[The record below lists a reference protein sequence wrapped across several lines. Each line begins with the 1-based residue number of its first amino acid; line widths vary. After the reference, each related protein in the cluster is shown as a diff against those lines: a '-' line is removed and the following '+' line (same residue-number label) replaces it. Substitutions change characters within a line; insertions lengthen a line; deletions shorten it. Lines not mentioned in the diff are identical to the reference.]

1 MAIVNVN
8 YNRRLAVLYAN
19 RWAYFRNPNFYDFSD
34 VGGDCT
40 NFTSQCLLAGGAV
53 MNYTPD
59 FGWYYVNSEDR
70 APAWS
75 SVKYFYDFITQNEGV
90 GPYGTEVSAAMVRLG
105 DIVQLITGEE
115 QDFHH
120 TLIVTEINGFIP
132 NINNIYVAA
141 HSYDCACR
149 PLSSYD
155 IKQARFIHI
164 NGIRVDTEADRV

>member
-1 MAIVNVN
+1 MPIVNIN

-59 FGWYYVNSEDR
+59 FGWYNVESEDR

-75 SVKYFYDFITQNEGV
+75 SVKYFYDFITQ
-90 GPYGTEVSAAMVRLG
+90 
-105 DIVQLITGEE
+105 
-115 QDFHH
+115 
-120 TLIVTEINGFIP
+120 
-132 NINNIYVAA
+132 
-141 HSYDCACR
+141 
-149 PLSSYD
+149 
-155 IKQARFIHI
+155 
-164 NGIRVDTEADRV
+164 